1 MYIDISIIVKHLR
14 YFYHDRIYL
23 NILFIVYFLRR
34 IFINRKFP
42 RFENEFEKY
51 KMILYCF
58 FDQTIFYEI
67 MIIFMIK
74 KKKIFKKCCR

>member
-58 FDQTIFYEI
+58 RSNNNNILWNNDNFYDKE
-67 MIIFMIK
+67 K
-74 KKKIFKKCCR
+74 KNF

>member
-58 FDQTIFYEI
+58 RSNNNNILWNNDNFYDKE
-67 MIIFMIK
+67 K
-74 KKKIFKKCCR
+74 KNFKKVL

>member
-42 RFENEFEKY
+42 RFESEFEKY

-58 FDQTIFYEI
+58 RSNNILWNNDNFYDKE
-67 MIIFMIK
+67 K
-74 KKKIFKKCCR
+74 KKF